1 MIKWLVT
8 TPSKLGPV
16 VLSLFGL
23 PFLGMGLFAAY
34 SFFNAANQPL
44 SGRIGGAVFAS
55 VFAIIGGGLIFGS
68 WYGYGLQ
75 KKQADREMAHPDA
88 PWLWKEDWAV
98 GRAVSKNKA
107 SVRGWWVCAVLANML
122 FLPVSAGTIGRAVQT
137 QDPAYMFPASLG
149 LVGLLVLFG
158 AIRATLRLTRFGK
171 TYFEMNSAPFVP
183 GDRVAGSI
191 HMQMPTEVAHGI
203 DLKLTCFRRVEVGGG
218 QDRSWQQ
225 VPLWEASKN
234 VAAGSLARGPLDT
247 VAPVE
252 FHLPPDAFQTDHN
265 NLRDQVFWLLK
276 ASADVPG
283 VNYTDEFEVPVFR
296 ASAAAQTTFAPGR
309 DFAADA
315 PSAGISS
322 PSFAPPELSDNVPEP
337 AGHKVIVNDSPSGLE
352 FRFHPARNFLRTLL
366 VVVLAAAVSALFY
379 RLLLTHPRPPA
390 FAFGVVGVLD
400 FFLILAV
407 VHSALMGTRIAVGN
421 GTIFWRHSVLGIGGS
436 SRMQISDVDSIV
448 PMTSLQQ
455 ASSSGSTLYSI
466 RLKNKAGQDYTLV
479 DEIESREEAR
489 WIVAQISL
497 RAGLRANTQV
507 EMANSIYG
515 PPPQPGTV
523 AYRGRITRS

>member
-1 MIKWLVT
+1 MT

-75 KKQADREMAHPDA
+75 KKQADAERRQPDA
-88 PWLWKEDWAV
+88 PWLWRPDWAA
-98 GRAVSKNKA
+98 GRAEGKNKA
-107 SVRGWWVCAVLANML
+107 GVRGWWVGAALCNML
-122 FLPVSAGTIGRAVQT
+122 SLPMFLMTIGKGIQT
-137 QDPAYMFPASLG
+137 HDPTYLIPMLFG
-149 LVGLLVLFG
+149 LAGLLVLFG
-158 AIRATLRLTRFGK
+158 AIRATLRLKRFGK

-183 GDRVAGSI
+183 GGCVAGSI
-191 HMQMPTEVAHGI
+191 HMQMPTEAAHGI
-203 DLKLTCFRRVEVGGG
+203 DLKLTCFRRVEVSGGR
-218 QDRSWQQ
+218 DRSWQQ

-234 VAAGSLARGPLDT
+234 VSAGSLLRGPLDT
-247 VAPVE
+247 IVPVE
-252 FHLPPDAFQTDHN
+252 FHLPAEAFQTDHN
-265 NLRDQVFWLLK
+265 NLGDQVFWLMK

-296 ASAAAQTTFAPGR
+296 TSAAAQATFAASRG
-309 DFAADA
+309 FAADT

-322 PSFAPPELSDNVPEP
+322 PSFAPPELSDDVPEP

-352 FRFHPARNFLRTLL
+352 FRFRPARNFLRTLL
-366 VVVLAAAVSALFY
+366 VVVLATVVSALFY
-379 RLLLTHPRPPA
+379 GLLHTHPRPPA
-390 FAFGVVGVLD
+390 FAFGVVGALD

-407 VHSALMGTRIAVGN
+407 VHGALMGTRIAVSN
-421 GTIFWRHSVLGIGGS
+421 GTISWRHSVLGIGGS
-436 SRMQISDVDSIV
+436 RQMQISDVDSIV
-448 PMTSLQQ
+448 PTTSLQQ

-466 RLKNKAGQDYTLV
+466 RLKNKAGKDYTLV
-479 DEIESREEAR
+479 DEIESRDEAR
-489 WIVAQISL
+489 WIVAQIEK

-507 EMANSIYG
+507 EIGTSIYG
-515 PPPQPGTV
+515 PPPQPGAV
-523 AYRGRITRS
+523 AYRSRLTRS